1 MNNLPPAQRLLAPLD
16 AAATTLAAGRPRAG
30 NRLRVSAG
38 LMLADALG
46 WSVAFL
52 AGLGA
57 LHLHPSFAQLEY
69 AVWWNG
75 TGLSQLLGFAAFATV
90 ASYSFFRSGHY
101 QQRRPFWME
110 TGEVLRHVTIFGLL
124 YGVFVTLAKMELS
137 RTVWLVS
144 FGSAAVLLPLAR
156 LAASAMLMRL
166 GYWQQPTLIIGTGEL
181 ARMCHRALASE
192 AQLGFTVHAFV
203 QSDRHA
209 APEQPLPGNLPLLA
223 WPHDRVEELAGLAR
237 GYHLIFALEPEARDS
252 HEGWLETLSQRF
264 LDLHVAPPVSALPLV
279 SMEPQH
285 FFSHDVLL
293 LHARNNLLDAR
304 AQQFKRLL
312 DIIGSLALIVLSA
325 PLVLLLIALIRLEG
339 GPAFFGQ
346 TRVGRNGRRFTCFK
360 FRTMRVDAETQ
371 LKALLARDPKAA
383 AEYKHFHK
391 LKRDPRVTRVG
402 AFLRKTSLDELPQ
415 IFNVL
420 RGEMSLVGPRPRLP
434 SEPSCFYYH
443 AVRPGITGLWQVSGR
458 NQLTFAQRITL
469 DVWYVRNWN
478 VWYDVAILCKTV
490 RVVLLRE
497 GAY

>member
-1 MNNLPPAQRLLAPLD
+1 MNNLPPAQGLLAPLD
-16 AAATTLAAGRPRAG
+16 HAVSILESGRPHAS
-30 NRLRVSAG
+30 NRRWVSAG
-38 LMLADALG
+38 LMLADLAG
-46 WSVAFL
+46 WTLAFL
-52 AGLGA
+52 AGLFV
-57 LHLHPSFAQLEY
+57 LRLRPSFDLYGFTA
-69 AVWWNG
+69 WWHS
-75 TGLSQLLGFAAFATV
+75 TGQSQLFGFAAFAVV
-90 ASYSFFRSGHY
+90 ASYTFFRSGHY

-110 TGEVLRHVTIFGLL
+110 TGEVIRHVTIFGLL

-144 FGSAAVLLPLAR
+144 FCSAAALLPIAR
-156 LAASAMLMRL
+156 LLASAGLMRL
-166 GYWQQPTLIIGTGEL
+166 GRWHQPTLIIGTGEL
-181 ARMCHRALASE
+181 AHMCHRALASE
-192 AQLGFTVHAFV
+192 AQLGFAVHAFI
-203 QSDRHA
+203 QSDQQARLNTA
-209 APEQPLPGNLPLLA
+209 LPDQLPLIT
-223 WPHDRVEELAGLAR
+223 WPHDRVEELAELAR
-237 GYHLIFALEPEARDS
+237 GYHLIFALEPEARSS
-252 HEGWLETLSQRF
+252 HETWLETLSQRF
-264 LDLHVAPPVSALPLV
+264 LDLHVAPPLAALPLV

-312 DIIGSLALIVLSA
+312 DIVGSLLLILLTS
-325 PLVLLLIALIRLEG
+325 PLVLVMIGLIRLEG

-346 TRVGRNGRRFTCFK
+346 SRVGRNGKRFTCYK
-360 FRTMRVDAETQ
+360 FRTMRVDAEAQ

-383 AEYKHFHK
+383 AEYKAFHK
-391 LKRDPRVTRVG
+391 IKCDPRITKVG

-434 SEPSCFYYH
+434 TEPSCFYYH

-478 VWYDVAILCKTV
+478 VWYDVAILCKTI